1 MKTKFK
7 KVLIILILTILMVTG
22 CNSNTNDKSIS
33 SKDKEDEIKVVTSF
47 YPMYLL
53 TSNVVKDIDNVELI
67 NMTDSSTG
75 CLHDYSL
82 TTDNVKL
89 LEDCDIFIIN
99 GAGMES
105 FLDKVLKQNPDLK
118 IIDASEGIE
127 LIKSD
132 YTQESEDHDHD
143 HDHVHDEEYN
153 PHVWLSVKN
162 AIKQVENIENKLIE
176 YNSINKDMY
185 IKNTKEYVAQLTNLD
200 NKIHSELDNIEN
212 KNIVTFHEAFPYF
225 AKEYGLNIVSVVQ
238 REAGSEPSAK
248 ELQETIEKI
257 KNLDVKAIF
266 VEPQYSTKAA
276 ETISKETNVKVYTL
290 DPIVTEESKNSSYI
304 DIMNKNLETLKE
316 AFK

>member
-1 MKTKFK
+1 MEFIQNSITIIYSGYILRRLYMKIKFK
-7 KVLIILILTILMVTG
+7 KVLSILTLTILMVTG

-33 SKDKEDEIKVVTSF
+33 SKDKEDKIKVVTSF

-143 HDHVHDEEYN
+143 HDHVHD
-153 PHVWLSVKN
+153 
-162 AIKQVENIENKLIE
+162 
-176 YNSINKDMY
+176 
-185 IKNTKEYVAQLTNLD
+185 
-200 NKIHSELDNIEN
+200 
-212 KNIVTFHEAFPYF
+212 
-225 AKEYGLNIVSVVQ
+225 
-238 REAGSEPSAK
+238 
-248 ELQETIEKI
+248 
-257 KNLDVKAIF
+257 
-266 VEPQYSTKAA
+266 
-276 ETISKETNVKVYTL
+276 
-290 DPIVTEESKNSSYI
+290 
-304 DIMNKNLETLKE
+304 
-316 AFK
+316 

>member
-1 MKTKFK
+1 MKIKFK
-7 KVLIILILTILMVTG
+7 KVLSILTLTILMVTG

-33 SKDKEDEIKVVTSF
+33 SKDKEDKIKVVTSF

-248 ELQETIEKI
+248 E
-257 KNLDVKAIF
+257 
-266 VEPQYSTKAA
+266 
-276 ETISKETNVKVYTL
+276 
-290 DPIVTEESKNSSYI
+290 
-304 DIMNKNLETLKE
+304 
-316 AFK
+316 